1 MKKALRP
8 FPTLIALSAAAA
20 FGGFAATGLNDL
32 LQKPANAAPAAASS
46 SADHSREAW
55 AYRSRYSP
63 AAFA

>member
-32 LQKPANAAPAAASS
+32 LQKPAQA
-46 SADHSREAW
+46 
-55 AYRSRYSP
+55 
-63 AAFA
+63 